1 MQGGSYGLPFL
12 LYVIV
17 SCVAYWL
24 QYSTCFYIL
33 IPYFLPPFYALF
45 LDSTVISGLSADYHQ
60 QSVSQVYHSVPLPQ
74 LNFQNMTNEL
84 TFNDLPQVVAE
95 LRDEV
100 IGMRQMLTSLQK
112 EKGQRKENTHR
123 PMSVEEA
130 AEYLKIPLRTLYMK
144 LGNGTIP
151 ATKPGKRYVLYQDEL
166 DRWLECNRKNPVPL
180 TDEEQ
185 NAAILAANRRKP
197 NKADWR

>member
-1 MQGGSYGLPFL
+1 MQE
-12 LYVIV
+12 
-17 SCVAYWL
+17 
-24 QYSTCFYIL
+24 T
-33 IPYFLPPFYALF
+33 
-45 LDSTVISGLSADYHQ
+45 
-60 QSVSQVYHSVPLPQ
+60 
-74 LNFQNMTNEL
+74 L

-100 IGMRQMLTSLQK
+100 IGMRQMLTCLQK
-112 EKGQRKENTHR
+112 ENGQRKENTHR
-123 PMSVEEA
+123 PMSVEDA

-144 LGNGTIP
+144 LGNGIIP
-151 ATKPGKRYVLYQDEL
+151 ATKHGKRYVLYQDEL
-166 DRWLECNRKNPVPL
+166 DKWLECNLKNPVPL